1 MGQAFESMSEK
12 HIAFLQAQ
20 PCFFVATA
28 AADGRVNISP
38 KGFDSLRVLSPTR
51 VMWLNITGSGN
62 ETAAHIRELPRMTL
76 WPAFQTCQQHGR
88 FLIWPLIGCRHLV
101 VPVFLK

>member
-1 MGQAFESMSEK
+1 MGQAFESMSKK

-51 VMWLNITGSGN
+51 VM
-62 ETAAHIRELPRMTL
+62 
-76 WPAFQTCQQHGR
+76 
-88 FLIWPLIGCRHLV
+88 
-101 VPVFLK
+101 

>member
-20 PCFFVATA
+20 PCFFLAIA

-38 KGFDSLRVLSPTR
+38 KGSDSLRLFSLTR

-76 WPAFQTCQQHGR
+76 MFSAFSGPSLTLQLYGTADILWFQCS
-88 FLIWPLIGCRHLV
+88 
-101 VPVFLK
+101 